1 MAPTEFDRILDKLAK
16 DVESAVHAMY
26 RGEVRQAT
34 AKARTD
40 HLVHDARAALAAAAS
55 SARDPESKS
64 ESPVGSTRPSFAAPT
79 HAGERLGWTAEDS
92 DAVLKC
98 ITSWLPMGGPGATTP
113 DMKCIAPAK
122 MLIPTWGERERAREA
137 VKRITMP

>member
-1 MAPTEFDRILDKLAK
+1 MTSTEFDRILDKLAK
-16 DVESAVHAMY
+16 DVESAVHALY

-40 HLVHDARAALAAAAS
+40 HLVHDARAALEAAS
-55 SARDPESKS
+55 AARDPKS
-64 ESPVGSTRPSFAAPT
+64 ESHVGPTRPSFAAPT
-79 HAGERLGWTAEDS
+79 RAGERLGWTAEDS

-98 ITSWLPMGGPGATTP
+98 ITSWLPMGGPGSTTP

-122 MLIPTWGERERAREA
+122 ILIPTWGERERAREA

>member
-16 DVESAVHAMY
+16 DVESAVHAVY

-40 HLVHDARAALAAAAS
+40 HLVHDARVALAAAAS
-55 SARDPESKS
+55 AGRAPES
-64 ESPVGSTRPSFAAPT
+64 ESHVGPTRPSFAAPT
-79 HAGERLGWTAEDS
+79 RAGERLGWTAEDS

-98 ITSWLPMGGPGATTP
+98 ITSWLPMGGPAATTP
-113 DMKCIAPAK
+113 DMKCIAPGK

>member
-1 MAPTEFDRILDKLAK
+1 MASTEFDRILDKLAK
-16 DVESAVHAMY
+16 DVESAVHALY

-40 HLVHDARAALAAAAS
+40 HLVHDARAALAAA
-55 SARDPESKS
+55 SAPRAS
-64 ESPVGSTRPSFAAPT
+64 ESHAGPTRPSFAAPT
-79 HAGERLGWTAEDS
+79 RAGERLGWTAEDS

-98 ITSWLPMGGPGATTP
+98 ITSWLPMGGPGSTTP